1 MAQSALIGIQA
12 QDAAQIWPQ
21 IETWIQD
28 ACDEEGGSMTSD
40 DFLEAIQARD
50 MQLWVAHDDAGI
62 DAIGITEIRVT
73 QRRKT
78 CWVLVMTGKNM
89 ARWAELRHV
98 IADWARA
105 QGCIGK
111 KAMKSLARRGYSRLF
126 KEYQCTHVLLE
137 RDL

>member
-1 MAQSALIGIQA
+1 MPQSALIGVQA
-12 QDAAQIWPQ
+12 HDAAHIWPQ
-21 IETWIQD
+21 IEAWVQI
-28 ACDEEGGSMTSD
+28 ACDDEGGSMTAE
-40 DFLEAIQARD
+40 DFLEAIKARE
-50 MQLWVAHDDAGI
+50 MQLWIARGDDGI

-78 CWVLVMTGKNM
+78 CWVLIMTGKNM
-89 ARWAELRHV
+89 ARWADFRHV
-98 IADWARA
+98 IADWARS
-105 QGCIGK
+105 QGCVGK